1 MKLKTVQATAIKSV
15 FEVLKDILNDVNFI
29 FDKDGV
35 RVSTLDTAHVT
46 FINMF
51 MDATSFE
58 VYECPVKIIAGLNIS
73 NTFKILKMIGNN
85 DTLSIECNNSETM
98 EFIIE
103 NTQKKSKTNFKMK
116 LLDIN
121 EDTYDL
127 NNLSFDVNTIL
138 QSIMLQRI
146 IRDMNNYSDIVNINR
161 KGKTI
166 TFSCRGD
173 FVDQI
178 TELECVDEYDGEIN
192 FNYSL
197 KYINMFT
204 KATNI
209 CANVTL
215 SQNSEGTTVFKY
227 CIANLGDIDFYL
239 APYSDS

>member
-29 FDKDGV
+29 FDKNGV

-46 FINMF
+46 FINLF
-51 MDATSFE
+51 LDCNSFE
-58 VYECPVKIIAGLNIS
+58 YYECPTKIIAGLNIS

-85 DTLSIECNNSETM
+85 DTLTIECNDSETM
-98 EFIIE
+98 EFVIE
-103 NTQKKSKTNFKMK
+103 NSQKKSKTHFKMK

-127 NNLSFDVNTIL
+127 NNLSFDVSTIM
-138 QSIMLQRI
+138 QSIVLQRI
-146 IRDMNNYSDIVNINR
+146 IRDMYNFSEIVNIRRNA
-161 KGKTI
+161 KTI
-166 TFSCRGD
+166 TFSCKGD
-173 FVDQI
+173 FVDQT
-178 TELECVDEYDGEIN
+178 TEIECLDEFDGEIN
-192 FNYSL
+192 FDYSL

-209 CANVTL
+209 CSSVTL

-227 CIANLGDIDFYL
+227 CIANLGEIDFYL
-239 APYSDS
+239 APYSDT